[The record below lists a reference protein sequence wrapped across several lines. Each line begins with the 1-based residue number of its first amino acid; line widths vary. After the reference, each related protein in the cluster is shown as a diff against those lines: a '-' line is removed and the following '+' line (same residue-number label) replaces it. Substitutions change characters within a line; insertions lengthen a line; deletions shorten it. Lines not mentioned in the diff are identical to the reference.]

1 MKYIVYIL
9 LIVLTMTLQVKAQ
22 RQLPGQK
29 GISVSSGIF
38 SIKEP
43 RDNYYFQ
50 MSFTKNNKS
59 GNYQIWSAEYQHRN
73 IPYGEQKLP
82 LEIYLG
88 EGGYSFRFLGNYSK
102 SLNFYLGLT
111 AAAGYQHI
119 NKGNYILPDGA
130 IILDKS
136 GFIYGTGGRLS
147 LESYI
152 TDKVMVLLQT
162 KAYLF
167 WGDSVN
173 RLSPSVGMGL
183 RLNL

>member
-9 LIVLTMTLQVKAQ
+9 LLVFMMTSQVKGQ

-38 SIKEP
+38 SMKEP

-50 MSFTKNNKS
+50 LSFTKNTRS
-59 GNYQIWSAEYQHRN
+59 GNYQIWSAEYQHRS
-73 IPYGEQKLP
+73 ITYGVQKLP

-102 SLNFYLGLT
+102 SLNLYLGLT
-111 AAAGYQHI
+111 AAAGYQNI

-136 GFIYGTGGRLS
+136 GLIYGTGGKLS
-147 LESYI
+147 LEFYI
-152 TDKVMVLLQT
+152 TDKIMVLLQT

-167 WGDSVN
+167 WGTSVN
-173 RLSPSVGMGL
+173 RLSPSVGMGI